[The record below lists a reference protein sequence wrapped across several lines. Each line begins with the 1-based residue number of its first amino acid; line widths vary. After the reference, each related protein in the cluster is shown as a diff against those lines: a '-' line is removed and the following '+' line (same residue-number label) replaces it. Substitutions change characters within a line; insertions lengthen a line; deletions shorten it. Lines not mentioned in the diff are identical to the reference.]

1 MINKKV
7 CYLMKRFN
15 VLLVGAAFL
24 AAGLV
29 HAQTSE
35 KMPKFFNLALG
46 MSSKQA
52 MEVLKK
58 NKKVQPPT
66 LKKNSKKIK
75 GKPVDLVFI
84 RTKATEV
91 QQQKWEGVRSVSLM
105 FHEDQLL
112 EIEIFVYEDGGEP
125 FKTGIKKLSS
135 TLEADVSEGQH
146 FVKGY
151 LIKNASNKLYIMD
164 MNSAVK
170 TGFLPAEYI
179 KQLEAAFA
187 KRKK

>member
-1 MINKKV
+1 
-7 CYLMKRFN
+7 MKRLKA
-15 VLLVGAAFL
+15 LLAVSAFL
-24 AAGLV
+24 SAGLIQ
-29 HAQTSE
+29 AQPLE
-35 KMPKFFNLALG
+35 KIPKFFDLALG

-52 MEVLKK
+52 MEVLKQ
-58 NKKVQPPT
+58 NKQVQPPT
-66 LKKNSKKIK
+66 LKKDSKKIK
-75 GKPVDLVFI
+75 GKAVDLVFI
-84 RTKATEV
+84 RTKATEA
-91 QQQKWEGVRSVSLM
+91 QQQKWEGIRSVSLM

-125 FKTGIKKLSS
+125 FKSAIKKLS
-135 TLEADVSEGQH
+135 TALETDVSKGQH

-170 TGFLPAEYI
+170 TGFLPADYI
-179 KQLEAAFA
+179 KKIEAAFK